1 MHKDVHYGII
11 ILNNN
16 TITLKCSV
24 VKLIE
29 KLSGYKIAHVIC
41 SHLLWIMQNYG
52 KGPKISKT
60 ILKMVEQKEIFTLLA
75 IKAY

>member
-41 SHLLWIMQNYG
+41 SHLL
-52 KGPKISKT
+52 
-60 ILKMVEQKEIFTLLA
+60 
-75 IKAY
+75 